1 MSVIIKDQFIK
12 VLKVKGK
19 MNLSAKKKCLKILIY
34 MP

>member
-19 MNLSAKKKCLKILIY
+19 MNLSAKKKNAWRY
-34 MP
+34 